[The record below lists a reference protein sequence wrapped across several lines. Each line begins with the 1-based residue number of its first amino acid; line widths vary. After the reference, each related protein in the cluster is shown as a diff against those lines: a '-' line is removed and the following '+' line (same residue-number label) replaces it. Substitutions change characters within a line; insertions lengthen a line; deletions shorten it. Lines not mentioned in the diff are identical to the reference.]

1 MFFVSKNSKWEYIK
15 SNKKQP
21 TIDNAIIELRSKWH
35 LHDLLKGKIKIVM
48 TGSSNV
54 SASEVMGTEILK
66 EMARELAKRIKSS
79 TTFDWN
85 IRKMVRS
92 KIRFEI
98 KILPN
103 KYN

>member
-1 MFFVSKNSKWEYIK
+1 
-15 SNKKQP
+15 
-21 TIDNAIIELRSKWH
+21 
-35 LHDLLKGKIKIVM
+35 M

-54 SASEVMGTEILK
+54 TASEVMGTEILK
-66 EMARELAKRIKSS
+66 EIARELAKRIKSS

-98 KILPN
+98 KLLLK
-103 KYN
+103 KYNYSLDDKSDPNNYDKSVQLTLKQTELLYTESL

>member
-1 MFFVSKNSKWEYIK
+1 
-15 SNKKQP
+15 
-21 TIDNAIIELRSKWH
+21 
-35 LHDLLKGKIKIVM
+35 M

-54 SASEVMGTEILK
+54 TASEVMGTEILK
-66 EMARELAKRIKSS
+66 EIARELTKRIKSS

-98 KILPN
+98 KILLN